1 MDEDVTKDERIRSV
15 VVAVVVDESDICLL
29 DVELNGVEAVV
40 EVEAVV

>member
-1 MDEDVTKDERIRSV
+1 MDEDVTSNERIRSV

-40 EVEAVV
+40 